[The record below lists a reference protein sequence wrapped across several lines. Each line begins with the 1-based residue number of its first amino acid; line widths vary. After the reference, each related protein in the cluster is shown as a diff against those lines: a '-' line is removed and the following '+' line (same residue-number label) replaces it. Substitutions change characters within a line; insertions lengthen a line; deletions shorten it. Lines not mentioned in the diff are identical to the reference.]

1 MTDSEKLSY
10 LIDRPCTACKFHK
23 EEGCSKWSC
32 VFEDKSGDT
41 EGEYIKID
49 DLDDTVLRLNNDGW
63 EITRNEHKLISN
75 VLYEMP
81 LYSFPEEKGE
91 EYRRGWHDAIGKALN
106 EAYDIDV
113 DGERFSVV
121 QEETLLGLGMSV
133 EPFPD
138 REKGEWIP
146 ISERLPEIGQ
156 RVIVTYETFDEGL
169 KVRETTYD
177 KYGFLCGHGIAWQ
190 PLPKPYKAESE
201 E

>member
-1 MTDSEKLSY
+1 MTDNEKLSC

-81 LYSFPEEKGE
+81 LYSFPN
-91 EYRRGWHDAIGKALN
+91 I
-106 EAYDIDV
+106 
-113 DGERFSVV
+113 
-121 QEETLLGLGMSV
+121 
-133 EPFPD
+133 
-138 REKGEWIP
+138 EKGEWILVVD
-146 ISERLPEIGQ
+146 SY
-156 RVIVTYETFDEGL
+156 YEDGTIKENHWECSKCGSGKSGWGEYKFCPNCGADM
-169 KVRETTYD
+169 REV
-177 KYGFLCGHGIAWQ
+177 
-190 PLPKPYKAESE
+190 E

>member
-1 MTDSEKLSY
+1 MTDHDKISCLT
-10 LIDRPCTACKFHK
+10 DRPCTACKFHK

-81 LYSFPEEKGE
+81 LYSFPN
-91 EYRRGWHDAIGKALN
+91 I
-106 EAYDIDV
+106 
-113 DGERFSVV
+113 
-121 QEETLLGLGMSV
+121 
-133 EPFPD
+133 
-138 REKGEWIP
+138 EKGEWIP
-146 ISERLPEIGQ
+146 ISERLPQIGQ
-156 RVIVTYETFDEGL
+156 YVLCSL
-169 KVRETTYD
+169 KDFADYRIIIAQYNSAKWWDYVE
-177 KYGFLCGHGIAWQ
+177 AWQ
-190 PLPKPYKAESE
+190 PLPEPYKAESE